1 MIIFEFLFISIIVLL
16 VLSWVYN
23 FFTGEYVNPY
33 PLIFVFAKKGQGKS
47 TFLAKQAVLHLRKGW
62 KVYSTEPI
70 PGCTLIPVKDLCL
83 CQLEPSSLLLIDEVG
98 LIWHARDF
106 KSMPKS
112 TIEWFKLQRHRR
124 VKVIMCSQT
133 WDVDKA
139 IRLLSDELWILR
151 KQFRVWTY
159 GKRIL
164 RQMDIIEA
172 QGDSESRI
180 VENLKYD
187 SLLFFWAGSRSL
199 TFIPAWTRYF
209 DSFAAPPLPY
219 KSLEELPVAE
229 FELTR
234 KPFKLRVLEAA
245 RWFRWR
251 CGTYRRP
258 KKRKNERDHF

>member
-1 MIIFEFLFISIIVLL
+1 MIFLRFLFCTTIVIF
-16 VLSWVYN
+16 VLSFVYN

-47 TFLAKQAVLHLRKGW
+47 TLLAKQAVLHLRKGW

-70 PGCTLIPVKDLCL
+70 PGTTLIPVNDLCNVAL
-83 CQLEPSSLLLIDEVG
+83 APGSLLLIDEVG

-106 KSMPKS
+106 KTMPKS

-139 IRLLSDELWILR
+139 IRQLSDELWILR
-151 KQFRVWTY
+151 KQFRVFCY

-172 QGDSESRI
+172 QGESESRI

-187 SLLFFWAGSRSL
+187 SFLFFWCGSRSL
-199 TFIPAWTRYF
+199 TFIPAWTSYF
-209 DSFAAPPLPY
+209 DSFVAPPLPY
-219 KSLEELPVAE
+219 KPLQELPPLEYE
-229 FELTR
+229 FKR
-234 KPFKLRVLEAA
+234 RPFVDRF
-245 RWFRWR
+245 RGFCSWFRWR
-251 CGTYRRP
+251 LGSYKKIKRR
-258 KKRKNERDHF
+258 

>member
-1 MIIFEFLFISIIVLL
+1 MIILKFCFIFFLVVIFLFKIFD
-16 VLSWVYN
+16 
-23 FFTGEYVNPY
+23 FFTGEFVNPY

-62 KVYSTEPI
+62 MVYSTEKI
-70 PGCTLIPVKDLCL
+70 PGCKLIPVKDLCNVEL
-83 CQLEPSSLLLIDEVG
+83 QPGSLLLIDEVG

-124 VKVIMCSQT
+124 IKVIMCSQT

-139 IRLLSDELWILR
+139 IRQLSDELWILR
-151 KQFRVWTY
+151 KTLRVWSY

-164 RQMDIIEA
+164 RQMDILEA
-172 QGDSESRI
+172 QGESESRI
-180 VENLKYD
+180 VENLRYD
-187 SLLFFWAGSRSL
+187 SLLFFWCGSRSL

-209 DSFAAPPLPY
+209 DSFAAPPLPE
-219 KSLEELPVAE
+219 KSLEEIPALEHELSGVPVGE
-229 FELTR
+229 
-234 KPFKLRVLEAA
+234 KLRRGG

-251 CGTYRRP
+251 LGTYRRP
-258 KKRKNERDHF
+258 KKRKKEKTHL

>member
-1 MIIFEFLFISIIVLL
+1 MIIFKFLLISTVIIV

-47 TFLAKQAVLHLRKGW
+47 TFLAKQAVIHLRRGW
-62 KVYSTEPI
+62 KVYSTEQI
-70 PGCTLIPVKDLCL
+70 PGCTFLPIKDLCNVA
-83 CQLEPSSLLLIDEVG
+83 LEPASLLLIDEVS

-124 VKVIMCSQT
+124 IKVIMCSQT

-139 IRLLSDELWILR
+139 IRSLCDELWILR
-151 KQFRVWTY
+151 KVLRVWSY

-172 QGDSESRI
+172 QGESESRI

-199 TFIPAWTRYF
+199 TFIPAWIWYF

-219 KSLEELPVAE
+219 KSLEELPPAE
-229 FELTR
+229 YELER
-234 KPFKLRVLEAA
+234 KPIKVKLFEAA

-251 CGTYRRP
+251 LGSYRRP
-258 KKRKNERDHF
+258 RRKVKRNF

>member
-1 MIIFEFLFISIIVLL
+1 MAFFKFLLIFFIVLI
-16 VLSWVYN
+16 VLAKIYD

-47 TFLAKQAVLHLRKGW
+47 TFLAKQAILHMRKGW
-62 KVYSTEPI
+62 KVYSTDPI
-70 PGCTLIPVKDLCL
+70 PGCTIIPVKDLCNVAL
-83 CQLEPSSLLLIDEVG
+83 DEGSLLLIDEVG

-106 KSMPKS
+106 KAMPKS

-139 IRLLSDELWILR
+139 IRQLSDELWILR
-151 KQFRVWTY
+151 KQFRVWSY

-172 QGDSESRI
+172 QGESESRI
-180 VENLKYD
+180 VENLRYD
-187 SLLFFWAGSRSL
+187 SILFFWAGSRSL

-209 DSFAAPPLPY
+209 DSFAAPPLPI
-219 KSLEELPVAE
+219 KMLQTLPSVE
-229 FELTR
+229 YQLNR
-234 KPFKLRVLEAA
+234 KPIIVKLREAVH
-245 RWFRWR
+245 WFRWR
-251 CGTYRRP
+251 CGSYRRL
-258 KKRKNERDHF
+258 KKRKKDKNLS

>member
-1 MIIFEFLFISIIVLL
+1 MFRVFLAL
-16 VLSWVYN
+16 VLILAVLCFAYN
-23 FFTGEYVNPY
+23 FCTGEYVNPY

-47 TFLAKQAVLHLRKGW
+47 TYLAKMAVQHLRKGW
-62 KVYSTEPI
+62 TVYSTEPI
-70 PGCTLIPVKDLCL
+70 PGTIQIRISDLCNIA
-83 CQLEPSSLLLIDEVG
+83 LEPSSLLLIDEVS
-98 LIWHARDF
+98 LIWHNRDF

-112 TIEWFKLQRHRR
+112 TIEWFKLQRHRKI
-124 VKVIMCSQT
+124 KVIMCSQT

-139 IRLLSDELWILR
+139 IRNLCDELWILR
-151 KQFRVWTY
+151 KSFRVFSY

-199 TFIPAWTRYF
+199 TYIPRWSKYF

-219 KSLEELPVAE
+219 KPLEQLPPLE
-229 FELTR
+229 YQFKH
-234 KPFKLRVLEAA
+234 KPLLRSFYDFME
-245 RWFRWR
+245 WFRRR
-251 CGTYRRP
+251 CATYGRRI
-258 KKRKNERDHF
+258 RRR

>member
-1 MIIFEFLFISIIVLL
+1 MIIIKFVFIFTL
-16 VLSWVYN
+16 VVFALSFVYN
-23 FFTGEYVNPY
+23 FFTGQYINPF

-62 KVYSTEPI
+62 RVYSTEPI
-70 PGCTLIPVKDLCL
+70 PGCTLINVHDLCNVHI
-83 CQLEPSSLLLIDEVG
+83 EPGSLLLIDEVG

-139 IRLLSDELWILR
+139 IRSLSDELWILR
-151 KQFRVWTY
+151 KQFRVFSY

-172 QGDSESRI
+172 QGESESRI
-180 VENLKYD
+180 VENLRYD
-187 SLLFFWAGSRSL
+187 SFLFFWAGSRSL
-199 TFIPAWTRYF
+199 TFIPAWVQYF
-209 DSFAAPPLPY
+209 DSFAARPLPY
-219 KSLEELPVAE
+219 KDLPTLPPLDYE
-229 FELTR
+229 FKR
-234 KPFKLRVLEAA
+234 KPFGLRLMDFG

-251 CGTYRRP
+251 CGTF
-258 KKRKNERDHF
+258 RKSRK

>member
-1 MIIFEFLFISIIVLL
+1 MFVFKFLFISCIVLL

-33 PLIFVFAKKGQGKS
+33 PFIFVFAKKGQGKS

-70 PGCTLIPVKDLCL
+70 PGCTLIPVKDLCNIA
-83 CQLEPSSLLLIDEVG
+83 LEPGSLLLIDEVG
-98 LIWHARDF
+98 LIWHSRDF

-112 TIEWFKLQRHRR
+112 TIEWWKLQRHRR
-124 VKVIMCSQT
+124 IKAIVCSQT
-133 WDVDKA
+133 WDIDKA
-139 IRLLSDELWILR
+139 LRSLCDELWILK
-151 KQFRVWTY
+151 KQFRVFSY

-219 KSLEELPVAE
+219 KPLEELPPAE
-229 FELTR
+229 YELTR
-234 KPFKLRVLEAA
+234 KPIKLRVLEVA

-251 CGTYRRP
+251 CGTYCRS
-258 KKRKNERDHF
+258 KKRKKEKSQF

>member
-1 MIIFEFLFISIIVLL
+1 MIILKFLFFTTVLII

-47 TFLAKQAVLHLRKGW
+47 TFLAKQAVLHLRRGW

-70 PGCTLIPVKDLCL
+70 PGTTLIDTSDLCKVA
-83 CQLEPSSLLLIDEVG
+83 LEPGSLLLIDEVG

-106 KSMPKS
+106 KNFPKEAIS
-112 TIEWFKLQRHRR
+112 WFKLQRHRR
-124 VKVIMCSQT
+124 VKVIMCSQA
-133 WDVDKA
+133 WDDCDKV
-139 IRLLSDELWILR
+139 IRLLCDELWILR
-151 KQFRVWTY
+151 KQFRVFSY

-187 SLLFFWAGSRSL
+187 SLLFFWCGSRSL
-199 TFIPAWTRYF
+199 TFIPSWTAYF
-209 DSFAAPPLPY
+209 DSFVAPPLPY
-219 KSLEELPVAE
+219 KELQELPPAE
-229 FELTR
+229 FELSR
-234 KPFKLRVLEAA
+234 KPLRLRVVEAA

-258 KKRKNERDHF
+258 KKMKDKKSL